1 LNTLCHID
9 DFGPL
14 PVVRPRT
21 IADLGELV
29 RRAAAENQALYP
41 IGGRTLLDVGLPPAR
56 PGMAVDV
63 RALAQ
68 VIDYPARDMTI
79 TVQAGITV
87 AQLQALLATEKQRL
101 PIDVPRAE
109 QATLGGVLA
118 VNVSGPR
125 RLGFGTLRDYVI
137 GISTVNDEGQEVKA
151 GGRVVKNVA
160 GYDLCKLHIGALGTL
175 GIISQVTL
183 KLRPVP
189 ESKTLVTLGCETA
202 VLDRLLDRLHAT
214 RTRPVCLDL
223 LNQSA
228 VRSMVRGLRI
238 RASGQNFLS
247 GGRQP
252 PETSEAQGAYA
263 PRSGFCPLALSLPE
277 APWVIVAG
285 FEDNSDAVDWQVRQL
300 LEELAPGDIQGLE
313 ARAGGASD
321 PLWMALVESPASGE
335 CLTFKAN
342 LLPGALAEF
351 CRRAAT
357 LPEPMRLH
365 AHAGSGIV
373 YGHLDG
379 DLTLPRVA
387 AMLKELTDAA
397 VRAEGNLV
405 VPRCSVEWKR
415 ELPVWGRER
424 GDFWLMRQVKDKLD
438 PRHLFNP
445 GRFLAGI

>member
-1 LNTLCHID
+1 MNTPCHID

-14 PVVRPRT
+14 PVVQPQSV
-21 IADLGELV
+21 ADLGELV
-29 RRAAAENQALYP
+29 RHAAVDNQALYP
-41 IGGRTLLDVGLPPAR
+41 IGGRTQLDVGLPPAR
-56 PGMAVDV
+56 PGIAVDV
-63 RALAQ
+63 RALSQ

-101 PIDVPRAE
+101 PIDVPRADA
-109 QATLGGVLA
+109 ATLGGVLA

-183 KLRPVP
+183 KLRPLP
-189 ESKTLVTLGCETA
+189 ESKTLVTFGCETA
-202 VLDRLLDRLHAT
+202 SLDRLLDRLHAT

-228 VRSMVRGLRI
+228 VRSMVRALRM
-238 RASGQNFLS
+238 N
-247 GGRQP
+247 
-252 PETSEAQGAYA
+252 
-263 PRSGFCPLALSLPE
+263 LPE
-277 APWVIVAG
+277 APWVIVVG
-285 FEDNSDAVDWQVRQL
+285 FEDNGDAVGWQVRQL

-321 PLWMALVESPASGE
+321 PLWMALVESPASGG
-335 CLTFKAN
+335 CVSFKAN
-342 LLPGALAEF
+342 LLPHAVAEF
-351 CRRAAT
+351 CRQADT
-357 LPEPMRLH
+357 LSEPMRLH

-405 VPRCSVEWKR
+405 LPHCPVEWKR

-424 GDFWLMRQVKDKLD
+424 GDLWLMRQVKDKMD

>member
-1 LNTLCHID
+1 VANVDEKSCCID

-14 PVVRPRT
+14 PVVQPQSVG
-21 IADLGELV
+21 DLRELV
-29 RRAAAENQALYP
+29 HRAVSENQALYP
-41 IGGRTLLDVGLPPAR
+41 IGGQTLLNVGLPPVR
-56 PGMAVDV
+56 PGTAVDL
-63 RALAQ
+63 RALSQ
-68 VIDYPARDMTI
+68 VIDYPARDMTV

-87 AQLQALLATEKQRL
+87 ARLQSLLATENQRL

-109 QATLGGVLA
+109 QATLGGILA

-160 GYDLCKLHIGALGTL
+160 GYDLCKLHVGALGTL

-183 KLRPVP
+183 KLRPLP
-189 ESKTLVTLGCETA
+189 ESKALVAFGCESEA
-202 VLDRLLDRLHAT
+202 LDRVLEDVHTT

-223 LNQSA
+223 LNQA
-228 VRSMVRGLRI
+228 VVRSFGL
-238 RASGQNFLS
+238 N
-247 GGRQP
+247 
-252 PETSEAQGAYA
+252 
-263 PRSGFCPLALSLPE
+263 LPE
-277 APWVIVAG
+277 ASWVIVAG
-285 FEDNSDAVDWQVRQL
+285 FEDNREAVGWQVRQL
-300 LEELAPGDIQGLE
+300 LTELTSISCQVRPLMAEPALTGIRGLE
-313 ARAGGASD
+313 VWADGAID
-321 PLWMALVESPASGE
+321 PLWQALVESPVKDGRLS
-335 CLTFKAN
+335 FKAN
-342 LLPGALAEF
+342 LLPHAVAEF
-351 CRRAAT
+351 CQQAAAFS
-357 LPEPMRLH
+357 EAIHLH

-373 YGHLDG
+373 YGALDG

-405 VPRCSVEWKR
+405 VPRCPVEWKR

-424 GDFWLMRQVKDKLD
+424 GDLWLMRQVKDKLD

-445 GRFLAGI
+445 GRFIAGI

>member
-1 LNTLCHID
+1 MNTPCHID

-14 PVVRPRT
+14 PLVQPRSV
-21 IADLGELV
+21 ADIGEIV
-29 RRAAAENQALYP
+29 RRAAADNQALYP
-41 IGGRTLLDVGLPPAR
+41 IGGQTLLDVGLPPAR
-56 PGMAVDV
+56 PGVAVDV
-63 RALAQ
+63 RALSQ

-79 TVQAGITV
+79 TVQVGITM
-87 AQLQALLATEKQRL
+87 AQLQTLLATEKQRL
-101 PIDVPRAE
+101 PIDVPRAD

-118 VNVSGPR
+118 VNVSGSR

-137 GISTVNDEGQEVKA
+137 GISTVNDKGQEVKA

-160 GYDLCKLHIGALGTL
+160 GYDLCKLHVGALGTL

-183 KLRPVP
+183 KLRPLP
-189 ESKTLVTLGCETA
+189 ESKALVTLGCETA

-228 VRSMVRGLRI
+228 VRSMVRELRM
-238 RASGQNFLS
+238 N
-247 GGRQP
+247 
-252 PETSEAQGAYA
+252 
-263 PRSGFCPLALSLPE
+263 LPE

-285 FEDNSDAVDWQVRQL
+285 FEDNGDAVGWQVRQL
-300 LEELAPGDIQGLE
+300 LQELAPGDIQGLE

-321 PLWMALVESPASGE
+321 PLWLALVESPASGE